1 MTLHWQG
8 KSGQNAIQLGW
19 WEKRYEDIGCILPL
33 ENTRTITDHDIQNS
47 SCVCHLYDS
56 LRSGLLMVLNY
67 ILVTVVKTTEYKNI
81 SLLCVC
87 FFKVASHWRAS
98 PHILNH
104 APPPTSHTVD
114 KMFLVQN
121 VATSH

>member
-1 MTLHWQG
+1 MTFRIVR
-8 KSGQNAIQLGW
+8 A
-19 WEKRYEDIGCILPL
+19 
-33 ENTRTITDHDIQNS
+33 
-47 SCVCHLYDS
+47 CVTFMIHV
-56 LRSGLLMVLNY
+56 RSGLLMVLNY

-98 PHILNH
+98 PHTLNH
-104 APPPTSHTVD
+104 ATTTPTSHTVD
-114 KMFLVQN
+114 QMFLVQH